1 MIITRTRL
9 LLSIASVTTVLLAAS
24 LTSMVRADPT
34 LLDSVKQRGTLRI
47 ALEGTFPP
55 FNYQDASGNLAGF
68 EIDLGNALAK
78 QIGVKAEFLPT
89 KWDGILAGLDTGRY
103 DVVLNQV
110 TITPERQQKYDFT
123 APYTVSG
130 IQIIVRKADADR
142 IKTAADLAGKNVG
155 VSLGTNY
162 EQWVRKTVPTAN
174 VKTYDDDPTKY
185 ADLRTGR
192 LDAVLADRLVAANKI
207 KQLGGDLVP
216 AGDPVAKELQG
227 VTVRKDQP
235 ALRDALDKALVNLHT
250 DGTFVAISDKWFGTD
265 VSK

>member
-1 MIITRTRL
+1 MLIINRL
-9 LLSIASVTTVLLAAS
+9 QLLASATG
-24 LTSMVRADPT
+24 LLFAAALPAMAVADSNA
-34 LLDSVKQRGTLRI
+34 LDDVKKRGMLRI

-55 FNYQDASGNLAGF
+55 FNYQDASGNLTGF

-89 KWDGILAGLDTGRY
+89 KWDGILAGLDSGRY

-110 TITPERQQKYDFT
+110 TITPERQEKYDFS

-130 IQIIVRKADADR
+130 IQIIVRRADADR
-142 IKTAADLAGKNVG
+142 IKTAADLAGKSVG
-155 VSLGTNY
+155 VGLGTNY
-162 EQWVRKTVPTAN
+162 EQWLRKNVPTAN
-174 VKTYDDDPTKY
+174 VKTYDDDPTKF

-207 KQLGGDLVP
+207 KQFGGDVVA

-227 VTVRKDQP
+227 IAVRKDHPQ
-235 ALRDALDKALVNLHT
+235 LRDALDKALVSLHS
-250 DGTFVAISDKWFGTD
+250 DGTFVAISEKWFGTD

>member
-1 MIITRTRL
+1 VIINRFQL
-9 LLSIASVTTVLLAAS
+9 IAGATGMLVAAALPSTILADAAG
-24 LTSMVRADPT
+24 LAD
-34 LLDSVKQRGTLRI
+34 VKARGTLRI

-55 FNYQDASGNLAGF
+55 FNYQDAGGNLTGF

-130 IQIIVRKADADR
+130 IQILVKKADADR

-162 EQWVRKTVPTAN
+162 ETWVRKNVPSAN

-207 KQLGGDLVP
+207 KQFSGDVVP

-227 VTVRKDQP
+227 VVVRKDHGD
-235 ALRDALDKALVNLHT
+235 LRDALDKALVNLHS